1 MKTSSAINE
10 IIDSMIAAHTLTPYP
25 LWINGDSRRH
35 VRIAQ
40 GNGGTPERRA
50 GTSSQVLSFA
60 FAIIMRLICG

>member
-1 MKTSSAINE
+1 
-10 IIDSMIAAHTLTPYP
+10 MIAAHTLTPYP

-40 GNGGTPERRA
+40 GNGGTPERRG